1 MEAPPPV
8 TFLCHA
14 RGLLLNEDGGALL
27 ALFHSID
34 GDVVLHP
41 GHQVAEGHGG
51 RRLWQIQLRAAA
63 LHRWRV
69 DDAVPCGSQRR
80 QESPTGSF
88 ASIQQT

>member
-8 TFLCHA
+8 NAAPITFLCHA

-27 ALFHSID
+27 ALFHGID

-51 RRLWQIQLRAAA
+51 R
-63 LHRWRV
+63 
-69 DDAVPCGSQRR
+69 
-80 QESPTGSF
+80 
-88 ASIQQT
+88 